1 MRPARLSTFPD
12 TAKAGRRG
20 RLAIGGCEA
29 PGLAA
34 KFGTPLYVLDET
46 TLRDRCR
53 QYQKAFRKYYPNAQ
67 VVFAGKA
74 LATTAVFKIMAQEG
88 LGSDV
93 TSAAEI
99 LTAARAGLDLRLT
112 YFHGNNKAPWE
123 LELAIKKGVGQII
136 VDSLTEIKLLEQ
148 LAAKAG
154 KKVRVFLRFNPGIAP
169 HTHPA
174 LQTGAS
180 GSKFGLGWDM
190 IKEAVR
196 LLKKSRRLEL
206 VGLHAHIGSQI
217 LTLEPFRHL
226 ANVMIE
232 TAAKIKKELDFT
244 FEEINLGGGL
254 GIAYTQQQKPPA
266 IAGYVREVT
275 AAVKA
280 QCLKMRFPFP
290 KLLIEPGRSIVG
302 PAGLTL
308 YTIGVIKKTP
318 YRHWVN
324 IDGGMADNP
333 RPITYGAIYEAVL
346 ADDPLAK
353 LTTEKVA
360 IAGRFCDAGDILIKE
375 IRLPKLKEGDIL
387 AVSATGAYNFTM
399 ASNYNRVTRPA
410 MALVKNGRA
419 RIIVER
425 ERPED
430 LLRLDKA

>member
-1 MRPARLSTFPD
+1 MRPVRLFTYPD
-12 TAKAGRRG
+12 TTKAGRGG
-20 RLAIGGCEA
+20 RLSLGGCDALE
-29 PGLAA
+29 LAK
-34 KFGTPLYVLDET
+34 KFGTPLYVMDET

-53 QYQKAFRKYYPNAQ
+53 QYQKAFRRFYPNSQ

-74 LATTAVFKIMAQEG
+74 LATTAIFKIMAQEG

-99 LTAARAGLDLRLT
+99 LTAAKAGLDLHLT

-123 LELAIKKGVGQII
+123 LELAMDKGVGQII
-136 VDSLTEIKLLEQ
+136 VDSLTEIKLLER
-148 LAAKAG
+148 LAAKTG

-174 LQTGAS
+174 LQTGAH
-180 GSKFGLGWDM
+180 GSKFGLGWEM
-190 IKEAVR
+190 LKEAVR
-196 LLKKSRRLEL
+196 YLKKNRRLEL

-226 ANVMIE
+226 VGVMIE
-232 TAAKIKKELDFT
+232 TAAKIKAEENFT

-254 GIAYTQQQKPPA
+254 GIAYTSKTKPPA
-266 IAGYVREVT
+266 IADYVKEIT
-275 AAVKA
+275 ATVKT

-302 PAGLTL
+302 SAGVTL

-324 IDGGMADNP
+324 VDGGLADNP

-346 ADDPLAK
+346 ANDPLAK
-353 LTTEKVA
+353 LASEKVA

-375 IRLPKLKEGDIL
+375 IRLPKLREGDIL
-387 AVSATGAYNFTM
+387 AVSATGAYNYTM

-410 MALVKNGRA
+410 MVLVKNGRA
-419 RIIVER
+419 RIIIER
-425 ERPED
+425 EKPAD
-430 LLRLDKA
+430 LLRLDRA